1 MARLLSISRPGGI
14 QLFFLE
20 KANLGQ
26 MKSRNS
32 LMPTRKLLMI
42 STNSSLLHGIT
53 MLHQQLLLPRK
64 PRKRESRLLRTSIWN
79 G

>member
-1 MARLLSISRPGGI
+1 MTTMLNLNSLRTASQDSMARLLSISRPGGI

-42 STNSSLLHGIT
+42 STN
-53 MLHQQLLLPRK
+53 
-64 PRKRESRLLRTSIWN
+64 
-79 G
+79 